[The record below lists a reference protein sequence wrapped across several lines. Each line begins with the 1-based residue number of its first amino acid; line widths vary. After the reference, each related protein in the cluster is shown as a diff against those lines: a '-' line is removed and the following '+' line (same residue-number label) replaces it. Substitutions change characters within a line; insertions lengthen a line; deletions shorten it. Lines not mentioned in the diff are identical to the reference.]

1 MAQLH
6 IDRYY
11 RADADRIWQIL
22 TDFEAKNSKK
32 IKVEILE
39 PGDEQKNREGLIRE
53 IQMNGTKIREKI
65 LTINPKESIE
75 YELLSGAPV
84 HDYYGTVFVYPEREG
99 TTVRWV
105 VTFKS
110 NFPWPEWL
118 IKKRAAKII
127 NEILDEFSKV
137 IQESTGQD

>member
-6 IDRYY
+6 IDRFYLV
-11 RADADRIWQIL
+11 DSDRIWELL
-22 TDFEAKNSKK
+22 TDFEAKKSKK
-32 IKVEILE
+32 LRVKILE
-39 PGDEQKNREGLIRE
+39 PGDEKNNRKGLIRE

-65 LTINPKESIE
+65 LTIIPKESIE
-75 YELLSGAPV
+75 YQLISGAPV
-84 HDYYGTVFVYPEREG
+84 HDYFGTVFVYPERKG
-99 TTVRWV
+99 TTIRWV

-118 IKKRAAKII
+118 IKKRATKMI

-137 IQESTGQD
+137 IQEPAGQS